1 MVNNDMRFPPSLTQY
16 LARIGYAGP
25 LRVDL
30 DTLKAIHR
38 AHLRTIPYE
47 NLDIHLGRT
56 LSLDLETQFAKLVL
70 DRRGGW
76 CYEMNGVLA
85 WALGEIGFQIRMV
98 SGTVGRS
105 ARGDRAEGNHL
116 VLIGEL
122 DQPYLVDVGFGDGPV
137 EPLPLVPG
145 SYRVGRFEFRLTES
159 GGRWVLH
166 NHPFGGAPEF
176 DFTLEPRTI
185 PDFATKS
192 VELQTSSESGF
203 VNTTVCQ
210 RYEGDGLVSL
220 RGAVLRTITEAGQ
233 VERDLTGRAE
243 YQTVLEQRFG
253 IQLPAAELDLL
264 WQRVWS
270 RHLTWRAAL

>member
-1 MVNNDMRFPPSLTQY
+1 M
-16 LARIGYAGP
+16 
-25 LRVDL
+25 
-30 DTLKAIHR
+30 KAIHR

-47 NLDIHLGRT
+47 NLDIHLGRP
-56 LSLDLETQFAKLVL
+56 LSLDLGAQFTKLVL

-105 ARGDRAEGNHL
+105 TRGDQAEGNHL

-122 DQPYLVDVGFGDGPV
+122 DQPYLVDVGFGDGPL

-145 SYRVGRFEFRLTES
+145 PYRVGRFEFRLTES

-176 DFTLEPRTI
+176 DFTLEPRSL
-185 PDFATKS
+185 PDFASKCT
-192 VELQTSSESGF
+192 ELQTSPESGF
-203 VNTTVCQ
+203 VKTTVCQ
-210 RYEGDGLVSL
+210 RYDGDALVSL
-220 RGAVLRTITEAGQ
+220 RGAVLRTVTEAGQ
-233 VERDLTGRAE
+233 VERDLTGRTE

-253 IQLPAAELDLL
+253 IQLPAAKLDAL

-270 RHLTWRAAL
+270 RHLAWRATL